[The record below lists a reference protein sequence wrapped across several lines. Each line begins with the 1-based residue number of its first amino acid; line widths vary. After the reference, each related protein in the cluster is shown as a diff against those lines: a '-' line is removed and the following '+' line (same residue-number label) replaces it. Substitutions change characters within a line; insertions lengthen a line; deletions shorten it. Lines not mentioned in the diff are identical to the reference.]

1 MTLTR
6 RSSMTWLACLVAVAA
21 GATLILTLQ
30 LVPPTDAI
38 SATRRTISEYALSEA
53 KWVFDVA
60 VGLIALGSV
69 AGFATLRLRGAL
81 PAATAVF
88 GTLWTIG
95 LVVIVAFPKND
106 WAIGPSASGTVHR
119 FASVVTFVCLP
130 LAVLF
135 AARAAFPAAPRRR
148 LLARLLAVASLGWFG
163 IILGAIAVAA
173 GTGARWWLLIP
184 LGLVER
190 GMALTELLALLA
202 LVAPVRSPA
211 PLVTPLATH
220 PSKVAAGGTGT

>member
-1 MTLTR
+1 MTSTR
-6 RSSMTWLACLVAVAA
+6 RSSMAWLACLVAVTVGAA
-21 GATLILTLQ
+21 LILTLQ
-30 LVPPTDAI
+30 LVPPTDTI
-38 SATRRTISEYALSEA
+38 NATRRTISEYALSEA
-53 KWVFDVA
+53 KWVFDIA

-69 AGFATLRLRGAL
+69 AGFAALRLRGAL
-81 PAATAVF
+81 PAATTVF
-88 GTLWTIG
+88 GTLWTVG
-95 LVVIVAFPKND
+95 LGVIVAFPKND
-106 WAIGPSASGTVHR
+106 WAIGPSMSGTVHR

-135 AARAAFPAAPRRR
+135 AARAVFPAAPGRR

-173 GTGARWWLLIP
+173 GTGAHWWLLIP

-202 LVAPVRSPA
+202 LVVPVRPPVPRIA
-211 PLVTPLATH
+211 AEAEPVR
-220 PSKVAAGGTGT
+220 VAS